1 MRKYDDELEVDEVPK
16 QNIPMQEYVKYGIM
30 AAIVLVAIVSLIVV
44 LRPENESG
52 VLGTEMSVQT
62 EQQSFV
68 QADTENETE
77 NLISTENTTETEE
90 TIELL
95 TAGTVSETSQETYG
109 IDVAKYQG
117 IIDWEEVA
125 AQGIDFVMV
134 RVGYRSMESG
144 EIHEDEMAKYN
155 LQEASK
161 YGIKLGAYFF
171 STAITEAEVLEE
183 ADWVAEF
190 IEKYPITYPVAYD
203 CEGYDEEKNR
213 HYNLTKEER
222 TDFAMAFMDRIYE
235 HGYTPMFYGAK
246 NELKDELKWET
257 SRLERQYRIWVSQ
270 YSAMETTDYAGQYV
284 MWQCTNQGSVP
295 GIEGNV
301 DLNIAYFGYDGVED
315 SHSNVLPEYVTADV
329 EVLMNF
335 EDVEELVTAKNKTN
349 LRDIPSQG
357 EDSTVMLQLAN
368 GQTAV
373 RTGISNSGWS
383 RVEYNGTVYY
393 AVSSYLTTDLEAPA
407 QQDTPIDDDG
417 VKTEFTKCSD
427 IVTAKIEVNLR
438 SIPSVTNAES
448 QVIATLY
455 NGETITRTGINTDYG
470 WSRVEYN
477 GQTLY
482 CVSSYLQV
490 VQ

>member
-1 MRKYDDELEVDEVPK
+1 
-16 QNIPMQEYVKYGIM
+16 
-30 AAIVLVAIVSLIVV
+30 
-44 LRPENESG
+44 
-52 VLGTEMSVQT
+52 
-62 EQQSFV
+62 
-68 QADTENETE
+68 
-77 NLISTENTTETEE
+77 
-90 TIELL
+90 
-95 TAGTVSETSQETYG
+95 
-109 IDVAKYQG
+109 
-117 IIDWEEVA
+117 
-125 AQGIDFVMV
+125 
-134 RVGYRSMESG
+134 
-144 EIHEDEMAKYN
+144 
-155 LQEASK
+155 
-161 YGIKLGAYFF
+161 
-171 STAITEAEVLEE
+171 
-183 ADWVAEF
+183 
-190 IEKYPITYPVAYD
+190 
-203 CEGYDEEKNR
+203 
-213 HYNLTKEER
+213 
-222 TDFAMAFMDRIYE
+222 
-235 HGYTPMFYGAK
+235 MFYGAK

-257 SRLERQYRIWVSQ
+257 SRLERRYRIWVSQ
-270 YSAMETTDYAGQYV
+270 YSTMETTDYTGQYV
-284 MWQCTNQGSVP
+284 MWQHTNQGSVP

-329 EVLMNF
+329 EALMNF

-368 GQTAV
+368 GETAV

-417 VKTEFTKCSD
+417 IKTEFTKCSD

-455 NGETITRTGINTDYG
+455 NGETIIRTGINTDYG